1 MINGFW
7 QTVIWLMVI
16 ALALMLLA
24 GYLVGRAVSCG

>member
-7 QTVIWLMVI
+7 KTVIWLTVV

-24 GYLVGRAVSCG
+24 GYLFGKVMCSG